1 MENEVRSTVEM
12 FGLTKQ
18 QIKILYSLEYLLTKR
33 DINSNQKD
41 IIYKEHWLEHWSACL
56 QATMDDKIT
65 FYTYEELMDAVA
77 NEASSSINQTWFYLI
92 MLEGTLFRAYTPLGE
107 TKDADK
113 HYQKLHY
120 SDQTSFLKSL
130 ANSSG
135 LMDPVFVDRFK
146 KTYQKTINKLSG
158 KMQKVALGAV
168 SVVAISAAA
177 AATAGIF
184 AGPVAV
190 ALFGSN
196 FAGVTGAA
204 LTSACLAMAGGG
216 AIAVGGAGMAG
227 GVVAIVGGGALLG
240 AAGGGAAVSTVSILA
255 KSMPS
260 FALSQAAKLE
270 VVLKEIILNAQKD
283 VQSAQAVMEN
293 LRREIHKLQREIEK
307 LKKEDE
313 EKKDT
318 IKNMKKTLNYLQKSY
333 QDMAVFK
340 SSYEIGAE
348 YEGEE

>member
-56 QATMDDKIT
+56 QATMDDEIT
-65 FYTYEELMDAVA
+65 FYTYEELLDTVA

-120 SDQTSFLKSL
+120 SDQTAFLKSL
-130 ANSSG
+130 AKSSG

-146 KTYQKTINKLSG
+146 KTYQKTIDKLSG

-190 ALFGSN
+190 ALFWSN
-196 FAGVTGAA
+196 FAGMTGAA
-204 LTSACLAMAGGG
+204 LASACLAMAGGG

-227 GVVAIVGGGALLG
+227 GVVAIAGGGALLG

-313 EKKDT
+313 EKKDA

>member
-1 MENEVRSTVEM
+1 
-12 FGLTKQ
+12 
-18 QIKILYSLEYLLTKR
+18 
-33 DINSNQKD
+33 
-41 IIYKEHWLEHWSACL
+41 
-56 QATMDDKIT
+56 MDDKIT

-177 AATAGIF
+177 AATAGVF

-240 AAGGGAAVSTVSILA
+240 AAGGGAAVSILA

>member
-56 QATMDDKIT
+56 QATMDDEIT
-65 FYTYEELMDAVA
+65 FYTYEELLDTVA

-120 SDQTSFLKSL
+120 SDQTAFLKSL
-130 ANSSG
+130 AKSSG

-146 KTYQKTINKLSG
+146 KTYQKTIDKLSG

-196 FAGVTGAA
+196 FAGMTGAA

-240 AAGGGAAVSTVSILA
+240 AAGG
-255 KSMPS
+255 
-260 FALSQAAKLE
+260 
-270 VVLKEIILNAQKD
+270 
-283 VQSAQAVMEN
+283 
-293 LRREIHKLQREIEK
+293 
-307 LKKEDE
+307 
-313 EKKDT
+313 
-318 IKNMKKTLNYLQKSY
+318 
-333 QDMAVFK
+333 
-340 SSYEIGAE
+340 
-348 YEGEE
+348 